1 MPEFM
6 PHGGALSPGEIVADK
21 YLIDSIVGAGGM
33 GIVYL
38 ARHLQLGGRLAL
50 KFLSAQCL
58 DSPEGIER
66 FRREAQ
72 TAARLDSE
80 HVVRVFDVGT
90 HTNGLPYMVM
100 EYLEGRDLGRIIQ
113 DSGSLPIDVTA
124 SLLVQACSALD
135 EAHRHGI
142 IHRDLKPS
150 NLFCIRRSDGSL
162 SIKVVDF
169 GISKVSGDAA
179 DLEKGITITGH
190 IIGSPSYMSPEQ
202 MKTPNRIDNRSDI
215 WQLGVVLYECLTGK
229 LPFPGSTY
237 AEICLKV
244 HQEPHLPVIAHG
256 IGVPPGLQ
264 AIIDSCLAKEPAQ
277 RFQTARDL
285 AAALRHFAPHVPLP
299 SVPFSS
305 TADSAAPGA
314 SSKGSGPAKAS
325 NKRGPGSGTEPAWA
339 HSRPAPSTRWRLPL
353 GLSALA
359 LVAVSTVT
367 WLVFRHDAGSQPVAA
382 DAEVKV
388 SPPDAKVEASP
399 PAAAAAPEAVV
410 EQPAAP
416 RASFDTAANI
426 GADSVPLPAP
436 KASAV
441 SAPVRTGAPLGNPTP
456 PVMAP
461 AATPFKASKHAPK
474 TAPTRPP
481 TERDPKS
488 PVWTR

>member
-1 MPEFM
+1 MAPVATMPGLM
-6 PHGGALSPGEIVADK
+6 LHGGALSPGEVVADK
-21 YLIDSIVGAGGM
+21 YRIDSIVGAGGM

-58 DSPEGIER
+58 DSPDALER

-72 TAARLDSE
+72 AAARLQSE

-90 HTNGLPYMVM
+90 HTSGLPYMVM
-100 EYLEGRDLGRIIQ
+100 EYLEGQDLGRIIH
-113 DSGSLPIDVTA
+113 DCGSLPIDVTA
-124 SLLVQACSALD
+124 SLLAQTCSALD

-169 GISKVSGDAA
+169 GISKVSEDASG
-179 DLEKGITITGH
+179 LEKGITITGH
-190 IIGSPSYMSPEQ
+190 VIGSPGYMSPEQ
-202 MKTPNRIDNRSDI
+202 MKTPNRVDNRSDI

-237 AEICLKV
+237 AEICLKA
-244 HQEPHLPVIAHG
+244 HQEAHLPVIAHG
-256 IGVPPGLQ
+256 IEVPPGLQ
-264 AIIDSCLAKEPAQ
+264 AIIDTCLAKEPAQ

-285 AAALRHFAPHVPLP
+285 AAALRNFCPHVP
-299 SVPFSS
+299 VPTMPFMS
-305 TADSAAPGA
+305 TADSAATA
-314 SSKGSGPAKAS
+314 AVSKGSGPAKA
-325 NKRGPGSGTEPAWA
+325 NKRGPGSGTEPPWS
-339 HSRPAPSTRWRLPL
+339 HSQPAPSTRWRLPL

-359 LVAVSTVT
+359 LLAVSTAT
-367 WLVFRHDAGSQPVAA
+367 WLLFRHDVGSQPVAA
-382 DAEVKV
+382 DAEVK
-388 SPPDAKVEASP
+388 ASR
-399 PAAAAAPEAVV
+399 PAAAAASEAVV

-416 RASFDTAANI
+416 RASSGTAADI
-426 GADSVPLPAP
+426 GADSVPVPVP

-441 SAPVRTGAPLGNPTP
+441 AAPVRGVPPLGNPTP
-456 PVMAP
+456 PVVART
-461 AATPFKASKHAPK
+461 ATPLKASKPAPK

-488 PVWTR
+488 SVWTR

>member
-1 MPEFM
+1 MAYVPTLPEFTAY
-6 PHGGALSPGEIVADK
+6 GGALSPGEIVADK
-21 YLIDSIVGAGGM
+21 YLIDSIVGVGGM

-58 DSPEGIER
+58 DSPEGVER

-72 TAARLDSE
+72 AAARLDSE

-124 SLLVQACSALD
+124 SLLVQTCSALD

-150 NLFCIRRSDGSL
+150 NLFCIRRSDGSS

-179 DLEKGITITGH
+179 GLENGITITGH
-190 IIGSPSYMSPEQ
+190 VVGSPSYMSPEQ
-202 MKTPNRIDNRSDI
+202 MKTPNRIDHRSDI

-229 LPFPGSTY
+229 LPFPASTY

-244 HQEPHLPVIAHG
+244 HQETHLPVIAHG
-256 IGVPPGLQ
+256 IEVPQGLQ
-264 AIIDSCLAKEPAQ
+264 AIIDICLAKEPAQ

-285 AAALRHFAPHVPLP
+285 AAALRNFAPHVPLP
-299 SVPFSS
+299 SMPFLS

-314 SSKGSGPAKAS
+314 VSKGSGPAKAS
-325 NKRGPGSGTEPAWA
+325 SKRGLGSGTEPAWA
-339 HSRPAPSTRWRLPL
+339 HSQPAPSARWRLPL
-353 GLSALA
+353 GLTALA
-359 LVAVSTVT
+359 LLAASTVT
-367 WLVFRHDAGSQPVAA
+367 WLVFHHDAGSEPVAA
-382 DAEVKV
+382 DAEVK
-388 SPPDAKVEASP
+388 ASP
-399 PAAAAAPEAVV
+399 PAAAAAPEAMV
-410 EQPAAP
+410 EKPAAP
-416 RASFDTAANI
+416 AAPAASSDV
-426 GADSVPLPAP
+426 GVDSMPAP
-436 KASAV
+436 KPEASAL
-441 SAPVRTGAPLGNPTP
+441 SAPVRRGAPLGNPAP
-456 PVMAP
+456 SVVAP
-461 AATPFKASKHAPK
+461 AATPFKDSKLAPK

-488 PVWTR
+488 SVWTR